1 MSLDNRNPFA
11 AWGYDMSLTYK
22 PSENENFNQTFTTP
36 ISELKNIDDLYNETA
51 SVAPFKKTATEVFFR
66 NDENMEEVELQ
77 TPAYG
82 YNKDLQITF
91 GGEVVESN
99 DTTEGGEENEN
110 PEGNENPENGE
121 GEDSTN
127 TTPSGPTGSGEQF
140 EVEEGEL

>member
-36 ISELKNIDDLYNETA
+36 ISELENIDDLYNETA
-51 SVAPFKKTATEVFFR
+51 SVAPFNRTATEVFFR

-99 DTTEGGEENEN
+99 DTTEGGDDENTDGENSNGTPENEN
-110 PEGNENPENGE
+110 GNGTPENENGNDEIPEDENPTE
-121 GEDSTN
+121 G
-127 TTPSGPTGSGEQF
+127 
-140 EVEEGEL
+140 

>member
-36 ISELKNIDDLYNETA
+36 ISELENIDDLYNETA
-51 SVAPFKKTATEVFFR
+51 SVAPFNKTATEVFFR

-99 DTTEGGEENEN
+99 DTTEGGDGENTDGENGNGTPKNGNGNDEN
-110 PEGNENPENGE
+110 PEDETSIE
-121 GEDSTN
+121 G
-127 TTPSGPTGSGEQF
+127 
-140 EVEEGEL
+140 